1 VCFEGDRD
9 VRANRRDHVRA
20 ERQVWH
26 ELPIHHVELDAID
39 TGLFERHALVTQPRK
54 VGRQHGRHDLDRSIV
69 GDERAHALG
78 PYPQRRRPLVTI
90 APARHGALVVAGF
103 GHPEWASAA
112 KSGQTMETTDLRE
125 VSDAVLVI
133 AISRYDQQALA
144 EAYRRHAGAVFALAQ
159 RLLGERARAEEIV
172 QEVYLRL
179 WNRPELFDP
188 ERGSLRSYLL
198 AQCHG
203 RTVDLLRSETSR
215 RNREEK
221 DARRTAQAGY
231 DVEREVVDLVVAE
244 RVRGALDGLQ
254 TNERRAIELAYLG
267 GHTYREVA
275 DLLNEPEGTVKSRIR
290 SGLKKMRQSLQDV
303 GVGGLR

>member
-1 VCFEGDRD
+1 
-9 VRANRRDHVRA
+9 
-20 ERQVWH
+20 
-26 ELPIHHVELDAID
+26 
-39 TGLFERHALVTQPRK
+39 
-54 VGRQHGRHDLDRSIV
+54 
-69 GDERAHALG
+69 
-78 PYPQRRRPLVTI
+78 
-90 APARHGALVVAGF
+90 
-103 GHPEWASAA
+103 
-112 KSGQTMETTDLRE
+112 MESTDLRD

-133 AISRYDQQALA
+133 GISRYDQQALA
-144 EAYRRHAGAVFALAQ
+144 EAYRRHAGAVYALAQ
-159 RLLGERARAEEIV
+159 RLLGERAMAEEIV

-179 WNRPELFDP
+179 WNRPEVFDP
-188 ERGSLRSYLL
+188 ARGSLRSYLL

-203 RTVDLLRSETSR
+203 RAVDLLRSETSR

-231 DVEREVVDLVVAE
+231 DVEHEVVDLVVAE

-254 TNERRAIELAYLG
+254 TTERRAIELAYLG

-275 DLLNEPEGTVKSRIR
+275 ELLDEPEGTVKSRIR